1 MSARMMESLP
11 LFPVRDNAIGDEAL
25 RELDWSE
32 LAARL
37 AAARDL
43 RGSLDQGRA
52 CTGGSFSRFASGAG
66 EDVNITAPGVN
77 PTGLTDGKDAECKV
91 GASDVGM
98 QPADREM
105 Q

>member
-1 MSARMMESLP
+1 MMDSFP

-25 RELDWSE
+25 REFGWGELAAR

-52 CTGGSFSRFASGAG
+52 CAGGSFSRFASGAG
-66 EDVNITAPGVN
+66 EDVNMATSGVN
-77 PTGLTDGKDAECKV
+77 LTGLTDGKDAGRKV